1 MASLKKRLALI
12 KDLGL
17 TQASQLT
24 NPAKEGRS
32 GGRIVLE
39 YEKSVGQALGAK
51 RGQQSSSAR
60 QSSSTSPGTYPPGL
74 GAGWRQ
80 IGQHCFTKSTLSSF
94 AVGDKFLLTIDIRMF
109 EKLSRAGLG
118 FVSGDYAK
126 DYRVELGTMT
136 FFDLETTGLSGGSGT
151 IAFLAGLGYFE
162 AGNFVVDQVF
172 IDDFPGEMDFLSTIL
187 SYLEIRPTVVS
198 YNGKAFDIP
207 LLRTR
212 CIMNGLP
219 VPHFQSL
226 DLLHPARRLWSHAL
240 PSCSLQVLESA
251 ILDVERENDIPGAFI
266 PQIWLDYV
274 KNGASFLTDGLR
286 SDEDYD
292 YGYDYSC
299 QNVAGPRMNNV
310 LTHNEQDI
318 VSLAKLFCTMIS
330 MVESSRQIGSADITS
345 LSHMVAACGRI
356 EAAIQLLEQAGI
368 NGDERALITLARYYR
383 RGCYLGGRYPE
394 EQYREKYRE
403 TVLRL
408 NCITFDSCIEKA
420 KYWEHM
426 EKNYKAAL
434 EASQKAMMILDT
446 EAEQQPSDKL
456 LKLSRKKESVQKRIS
471 RLNER
476 LQRNL
481 K

>member
-17 TQASQLT
+17 TQASHLT
-24 NPAKEGRS
+24 KPVKERRP
-32 GGRIVLE
+32 GGSLVSENEQGVSQITVRKPV
-39 YEKSVGQALGAK
+39 
-51 RGQQSSSAR
+51 QQN
-60 QSSSTSPGTYPPGL
+60 SSTGSGSYPPRW

-80 IGQHCFTKSTLSSF
+80 IGQHCFIRSTLSSF
-94 AVGDKFLLTIDIRMF
+94 AIGDEFPLTIDIRMF
-109 EKLSRAGLG
+109 EKLSRARLG
-118 FVSGDYAK
+118 FVSADYSK
-126 DYRVELGTMT
+126 DYRVELDTMT

-162 AGNFVVDQVF
+162 ARNFVVDQVF

-187 SYLEIRPTVVS
+187 SYFEKRPTVVS

-251 ILDVERENDIPGAFI
+251 ILNVERENDVPGAFI

-274 KNGASFLTDGLR
+274 RDGASFLTDGFR

-292 YGYDYSC
+292 YGYDCSS
-299 QNVAGPRMNNV
+299 QNVVGPRMSNV

-318 VSLAKLFCTMIS
+318 VSLAKLFYRMIS
-330 MVESSRQIGSADITS
+330 MVECSRQIGSADITS
-345 LSHMVAACGRI
+345 LSCMMASCGRI
-356 EAAIQLLEQAGI
+356 EAAIQLLEQAGT

-383 RGCYLGGRYPE
+383 RGRVL
-394 EQYREKYRE
+394 EKYRE
-403 TVLRL
+403 TISRL
-408 NCITFDSCIEKA
+408 NCLTFNSCIEKA

-426 EKNYKAAL
+426 EKNFKAAL
-434 EASQKAMMILDT
+434 EVSQEAMMILDS
-446 EAEQQPSDKL
+446 EAKQQSPDKL
-456 LKLSRKKESVQKRIS
+456 LKLSKKKALVQKRIS
-471 RLNER
+471 RLNEA
-476 LQRNL
+476 LQRNQ

>member
-39 YEKSVGQALGAK
+39 HEQGVGQIEGRRLA
-51 RGQQSSSAR
+51 QQSSSANFEA
-60 QSSSTSPGTYPPGL
+60 SPPRW
-74 GAGWRQ
+74 GADWRQ
-80 IGQHCFTKSTLSSF
+80 IGQHCFTRSTLSSF
-94 AVGDKFLLTIDIRMF
+94 AIGDEFPLAIDIRMF
-109 EKLSRAGLG
+109 EKPLSAGLS
-118 FVSGDYAK
+118 FVSCDDSK
-126 DYRVELGTMT
+126 DYRVELDKMT

-162 AGNFVVDQVF
+162 ARNFVVDQVF
-172 IDDFPGEMDFLSTIL
+172 IDDFPGELDFLSTIL
-187 SYLEIRPTVVS
+187 SYFEKRPTVVS

-226 DLLHPARRLWSHAL
+226 DLLHPARRLWSRAL

-251 ILDVERENDIPGAFI
+251 ILDVERENDVPGAFI

-274 KNGASFLTDGLR
+274 RNGASFLTDGFQ
-286 SDEDYD
+286 SEEDYH
-292 YGYDYSC
+292 YGHDCGC
-299 QNVAGPRMNNV
+299 QDVVGPKMSNV
-310 LTHNEQDI
+310 LTHNTQDI
-318 VSLAKLFCTMIS
+318 ASLAKLFCRMIS
-330 MVESSRQIGSADITS
+330 MVEFSRQIGSADITG
-345 LSHMVAACGRI
+345 LSRMVASCGRR
-356 EAAIQLLEQAGI
+356 EAAVQLLEQAGT
-368 NGDERALITLARYYR
+368 NRDERALITLARYYR
-383 RGCYLGGRYPE
+383 RGRFL
-394 EQYREKYRE
+394 EKYRE
-403 TVLRL
+403 TISRL
-408 NCITFDSCIEKA
+408 NCVTFNSCIEKA

-426 EKNYKAAL
+426 EKNYEAAL

-446 EAEQQPSDKL
+446 QAEPQSPDKL
-456 LKLSRKKESVQKRIS
+456 LRLAKKKELVQKRIS
-471 RLNER
+471 RLNET
-476 LQRNL
+476 LQRNPVHRMSRT
-481 K
+481 